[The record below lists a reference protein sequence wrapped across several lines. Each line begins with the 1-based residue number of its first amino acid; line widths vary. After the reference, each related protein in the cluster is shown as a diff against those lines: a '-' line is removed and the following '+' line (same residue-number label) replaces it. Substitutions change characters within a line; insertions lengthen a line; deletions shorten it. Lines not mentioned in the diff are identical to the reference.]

1 MPKGLDKSATAACA
15 CAAAF
20 AQAGASGATLVSQ
33 SRAAESFAL
42 ASDGAMVVEDPVSF
56 VSTLPGA
63 FGESADSHAAVGV
76 ATATGT
82 ADQTSVVRAQRV
94 TMNSTVFAMAG
105 ALTPAF
111 ARADGESRLRVTFD
125 LTQDESWALDA
136 DAAITGASFGSVVF
150 VSLTV
155 DGAILREFSTSL
167 GWTSAHETIALDPG
181 HYVLDINVSATL
193 DSQGAA
199 GSDQTGASL
208 AFSFIRQ
215 SPPCSGDANGDLL
228 VDFLDL
234 NHVLSD
240 FGAVAPGLVGDV
252 DFDGDC
258 DFTDLNTVLSSFGTT
273 C

>member
-1 MPKGLDKSATAACA
+1 MPKGLGNPAMAACV
-15 CAAAF
+15 CAAAV
-20 AQAGASGATLVSQ
+20 AHADASGAVLVSQ

-42 ASDGAMVVEDPVSF
+42 ASDGPTIIEDPVLF
-56 VSTLPGA
+56 VSAAPGA
-63 FGESADSHAAVGV
+63 FGQSAESHAAVGA
-76 ATATGT
+76 ATAMG
-82 ADQTSVVRAQRV
+82 AASQTSVVRAQRV
-94 TMNSTVFAMAG
+94 TMNASVFAMAG
-105 ALTPAF
+105 AVSPTF
-111 ARADGESRLRVTFD
+111 ARADGESRLRVAFD
-125 LTQDESWALDA
+125 LTQDEAWALDA
-136 DAAITGASFGSVVF
+136 EATLTGASFGSVVF

-155 DGAILREFSTSL
+155 DGAILREYSTSL
-167 GWTSAHETIALDPG
+167 GWTSAHETIPLDPG
-181 HYVLDINVSATL
+181 HYVLDINVSSTL

-208 AFSFIRQ
+208 VFSFVRQ
-215 SPPCSGDANGDLL
+215 SPACPGDANADLR

-240 FGAVAPGLVGDV
+240 FGAVAPGLIGDV